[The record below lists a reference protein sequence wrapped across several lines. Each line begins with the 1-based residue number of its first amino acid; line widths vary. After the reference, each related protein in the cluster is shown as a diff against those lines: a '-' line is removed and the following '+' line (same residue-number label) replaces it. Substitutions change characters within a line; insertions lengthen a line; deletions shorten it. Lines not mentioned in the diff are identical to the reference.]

1 MLKWLKI
8 NFGTLLLSLILA
20 LTVWF
25 IAVNEDDPRVER
37 PLEEPIEIQFD
48 GVPEGYQITNPSTN
62 QASVTLLTTQSI
74 WEEFSTEDIRLV
86 AKMDGLDQ
94 GTYTVP
100 LQSAITR
107 QLVKVT
113 DINPQS
119 VIVTLEIK
127 ETKELS
133 VQVVTL
139 GSPALSYSA
148 EEPLADPQSVI
159 ITGPASLVARVVEL
173 RAPINLSNRQES
185 LDQLIPIIAL
195 DEDGLEVVGVQ
206 ISPENVR
213 VEVQIT
219 QQPNYRL
226 VSVIPKIE
234 GQTDLVEAGYLVT
247 EVTVTPQWVTIF
259 SSDPQAFEDLPGFIE
274 TVPLNLSGAVE
285 DIEQQLQ
292 LNLPPGFSLAFE
304 QSVTV
309 KVDIEPRTNSITIN
323 RPLDVRGV
331 DDHLYALLSPDEVSI
346 ILTGPAA
353 ILNTLQP
360 EEIIVI
366 VDVSD
371 LEPGTYQITPQII
384 GIPTTIDASGPI
396 PATIQVTISAS
407 PLPIPTTDS

>member
-1 MLKWLKI
+1 MVKWLKV
-8 NFGTLLLSLILA
+8 NFGTLLLSLILS

-37 PLEEPIEIQFD
+37 PLDYPIEIQFE
-48 GVPEGYQITNPSTN
+48 GVPEGYQITNPSTR
-62 QASVTLLTTQSI
+62 QASVMLLTTQSI
-74 WEEFSTEDIRLV
+74 WEEFSADDIRLV
-86 AKMDGLDQ
+86 ANMEGLDQ
-94 GTYTVP
+94 GTYKVP
-100 LQSAITR
+100 LQSVVAR

-113 DINPQS
+113 DINPES
-119 VIVTLEIK
+119 VIVTLEVK
-127 ETKELS
+127 QTKDLPIR
-133 VQVVTL
+133 VVTL
-139 GSPALSYSA
+139 GSPALSYTA
-148 EEPLADPQSVI
+148 EEPIADPQNAV
-159 ITGPASLVARVVEL
+159 ITGPESLVARVVEL
-173 RAPINLSNRQES
+173 RAAINLTNRQES
-185 LDQLIPIIAL
+185 LDQLVQITAL
-195 DEDGLEVVGVQ
+195 DEDGLEVEGVQ
-206 ISPENVR
+206 ISPETVR
-213 VEVQIT
+213 VEVEIT

-274 TVPLNLSGAVE
+274 TVPLNLAGATD

-304 QSVTV
+304 QTVTV

-323 RPLDVRGV
+323 RPLEVRGV
-331 DDHLYALLSPDEVSI
+331 ADNLYALLSPDEVSI

-366 VDVSD
+366 VDVTD
-371 LEPGTYQITPQII
+371 LEPGTYQLTPQLI
-384 GIPTTIDASGPI
+384 GIPAIIDASGPI
-396 PATIQVTISAS
+396 PATIQVTISAT
-407 PLPIPTTDS
+407 PLPTSSTDA

>member
-25 IAVNEDDPRVER
+25 IAVNQDDPRVER
-37 PLEEPIEIQFD
+37 LLEDPIEIQYE
-48 GVPEGYQITNPSTN
+48 GVPEGYQITNPSAN

-74 WEEFSTEDIRLV
+74 WDELSTEDIRLV
-86 AKMDGLDQ
+86 AKMEGLDQ
-94 GTYTVP
+94 GTYKVP
-100 LQSAITR
+100 IQSAISR

-113 DINPQS
+113 DINPES

-127 ETKELS
+127 ETKELPIH
-133 VQVVTL
+133 VVTL

-148 EEPLADPQSVI
+148 EEPLADPQNAI

-173 RAPINLSNRQES
+173 RAPINLTNRQER
-185 LDQLIPIIAL
+185 LDQLAPIIAL
-195 DEDGLEVVGVQ
+195 DEDGLEVDGVQ
-206 ISPENVR
+206 ISPETVR

-234 GQTDLVEAGYLVT
+234 GETDLVEAGYLFT
-247 EVTVTPQWVTIF
+247 EVTVTPQLVTIF

-274 TVPLNLSGAVE
+274 TVPLNLAGAVD

-309 KVDIEPRTNSITIN
+309 KVDIEPRTNSVTIN

-331 DDHLYALLSPDEVSI
+331 GDNLYALLSPDEVSI

-360 EEIIVI
+360 EEIIVV
-366 VDVSD
+366 VDVTD

-384 GIPTTIDASGPI
+384 GIPTDIDASGPI

-407 PLPIPTTDS
+407 PLPTSSIDS

>member
-8 NFGTLLLSLILA
+8 NFGTLLLSLILS

-37 PLEEPIEIQFD
+37 PLEDPIEIHFD
-48 GVPEGYQITNPSTN
+48 GVPEGYQITNPSAN

-74 WEEFSTEDIRLV
+74 WEEFSTDDIRLV
-86 AKMDGLDQ
+86 ARMDGLDQ
-94 GTYTVP
+94 GTYKVP
-100 LQSAITR
+100 LQSVITR

-113 DINPQS
+113 NINPES

-127 ETKELS
+127 ETKELPI
-133 VQVVTL
+133 QVVTL

-148 EEPLADPQSVI
+148 EEPLADPQNAVI
-159 ITGPASLVARVVEL
+159 SGPASLVARVVEL
-173 RAPINLSNRQES
+173 RAPINLTNRQES
-185 LDQLIPIIAL
+185 LDQLVPIIAL
-195 DEDGLEVVGVQ
+195 DEDSLEVDGVQ
-206 ISPENVR
+206 ILPETVR
-213 VEVQIT
+213 VEVEIT

-247 EVTVTPQWVTIF
+247 EVTVIPQWVTIF
-259 SSDPQAFEDLPGFIE
+259 SSDPQAFEDLPGYIE
-274 TVPLNLSGAVE
+274 TVPLNLAGAVD

-304 QSVTV
+304 QSVIV

-331 DDHLYALLSPDEVSI
+331 GDNLYALLSPDEVSI

-366 VDVSD
+366 IDVTD
-371 LEPGTYQITPQII
+371 LEPGTYQITPRII
-384 GIPTTIDASGPI
+384 GIPTNIDASGPI

-407 PLPIPTTDS
+407 PLPTPTTDS

>member
-8 NFGTLLLSLILA
+8 NFGTLLLSLILS

-37 PLEEPIEIQFD
+37 PLEDPIEIQFE
-48 GVPEGYQITNPSTN
+48 GVPEGYQITNPSAR

-74 WEEFSTEDIRLV
+74 WEELSTEDIRLV
-86 AKMDGLDQ
+86 AEMDGLDQ
-94 GTYTVP
+94 GTYKVTIQPVI
-100 LQSAITR
+100 AR
-107 QLVKVT
+107 QLVKVAN
-113 DINPQS
+113 INPES

-127 ETKELS
+127 ETKELPI
-133 VQVVTL
+133 QVVTL

-148 EEPLADPQSVI
+148 EEPLADPQTAI
-159 ITGPASLVARVVEL
+159 ISGPASLVARVVEL
-173 RAPINLSNRQES
+173 RAPINLTNRQES
-185 LDQLIPIIAL
+185 LDQLVPITAL
-195 DEDGLEVVGVQ
+195 DEDRLEVDGVQ
-206 ISPENVR
+206 ISPETVR

-259 SSDPQAFEDLPGFIE
+259 SSDPQAFEDLPGYIE
-274 TVPLNLSGAVE
+274 TVPLNLAGAVDDVE
-285 DIEQQLQ
+285 EQLQ

-331 DDHLYALLSPDEVSI
+331 SDNLYALLSPDEVSI

-360 EEIIVI
+360 EEIIVVI
-366 VDVSD
+366 DVTD

-384 GIPTTIDASGPI
+384 GIPAIIDASGPI
-396 PATIQVTISAS
+396 PATIQVTISAT
-407 PLPIPTTDS
+407 PLPTSTTDS

>member
-1 MLKWLKI
+1 MLTWFKE

-20 LTVWF
+20 IMVWF

-37 PLEEPIEIQFD
+37 PLAEPIEIQFI
-48 GVPEGYQITNPSTN
+48 GVPDGFLITNPSAD

-74 WEEFSTEDIRLV
+74 WNELSSSDIRLV
-86 AKMDGLDQ
+86 ADMSGLEQ
-94 GTYTVP
+94 GTYKVP
-100 LQSAITR
+100 LQTELAR
-107 QLVKVT
+107 RLVKVT
-113 DINPQS
+113 QITPES
-119 VIVTLEIK
+119 VIVSLEVK
-127 ETKELS
+127 ETKTFP

-139 GSPALSYSA
+139 GSPALSYIA
-148 EEPLADPQSVI
+148 EDPIAEPHNATIS
-159 ITGPASLVARVVEL
+159 GPASAVARVVEL
-173 RAPINLSNRQES
+173 RAAINLTNQQES
-185 LDQLIPIIAL
+185 LDQLVSLAAV
-195 DEDGLEVVGVQ
+195 DENGLEVDGIQ

-213 VEVQIT
+213 VQIQIT

-234 GQTDLVEAGYLVT
+234 GQDELVEAGYLVT

-274 TVPLNLSGAVE
+274 TVPLNLAGAV
-285 DIEQQLQ
+285 DDVEQQLQ
-292 LNLPPGFSLAFE
+292 LDLPQGFSLAFE

-331 DDHLYALLSPDEVSI
+331 GADLYALLSPDEVSI

-353 ILNTLQP
+353 LLNTLQP
-360 EEIIVI
+360 DEIIVV
-366 VDVSD
+366 VDVTG

-384 GIPTTIDASGPI
+384 GIPEIIDASGPI
-396 PATIQVTISAS
+396 PATIQVTISAT
-407 PLPIPTTDS
+407 PLPTPTSE